1 MKKFFALL
9 LVLLSLTGTAF
20 ADTIDLSGMT
30 YNELVALKDQINL
43 AIWNTIDLS
52 DMTYNELVALK
63 DQINLAIWNSQ
74 EWQEVTVPQGVW
86 KVGEDIPAGH
96 WTVICAPEWR
106 CTCLF
111 WGQVLA
117 DSGQSIVYEGRYS
130 ISPKIYNPN
139 HKQYK
144 IGDGVTEYSF
154 EARNGEYIDVQYGS
168 CIFMPYAGKP
178 SLGFK

>member
-1 MKKFFALL
+1 MKRFFALL
-9 LVLLSLTGTAF
+9 LVLLSLTGTVF

-30 YNELVALKDQINL
+30 YK
-43 AIWNTIDLS
+43 
-52 DMTYNELVALK
+52 ELVALK

-106 CTCLF
+106 CTRIS
-111 WGQVLA
+111 WGQKLT
-117 DSGQSIVYEGRYS
+117 DNGECIFLTGRYS
-130 ISPKIYNPN
+130 GWNYVYNPA
-139 HKQYK
+139 HKK
-144 IGDGVTEYSF
+144 FKTTDGITEYSF
-154 EARNGEYIDVQYGS
+154 EARNGEYIVVEEGS

>member
-1 MKKFFALL
+1 MKRFFALL
-9 LVLLSLTGTAF
+9 LVLLSLTGTVF
-20 ADTIDLSGMT
+20 ADTIDLSG
-30 YNELVALKDQINL
+30 
-43 AIWNTIDLS
+43 
-52 DMTYNELVALK
+52 MTYNELVALK

-106 CTCLF
+106 YTRIS
-111 WGQVLA
+111 WGEEL
-117 DSGQSIVYEGRYS
+117 DDDGESINWLMRHSFTNFV
-130 ISPKIYNPN
+130 YNPE
-139 HKQYK
+139 HKNFK
-144 IGDGVTEYSF
+144 TTDGITEYSF
-154 EARNGEYIDVQYGS
+154 EARNGEYIIVNAGS